1 MKFLFACGGT
11 AGHINPA
18 IAVAGRLKEL
28 MPGTEILFVG
38 AKGRM
43 EEDLVPRAGYEIRLI
58 DITNLQRKLNLEGIK
73 HNLITAKNVVV
84 SLGESKKIIKEFQPD
99 VVVGTGG
106 YVCFPV
112 LRAAQKLGIPTVL
125 HESNAVPGLT
135 TKMLADHV
143 DGMMVGFEESKNGYK
158 HPEKVTVTGT
168 PVRGDFRTYTK
179 AAAKAELGIPQE
191 EPLIVS
197 VWGSLGAMRMNELM
211 ADFITDTRKDSDF
224 CLIHSAGTA
233 GYEEMITR
241 LKAECPGGFTQEGYD
256 VRPYIYDMSRVMA
269 AADLVLCRAG
279 ASTLSELAMMGKPA
293 VLVPSPNV
301 TNNHQEKNARVLE
314 KAGGAIVLPEPGL
327 TSETLVK
334 TVMELIHDTARLEKM
349 EQAMRGY
356 AVPDATERITDVV
369 LGLAAKNQQS

>member
-1 MKFLFACGGT
+1 MNFLFACGGT

-28 MPGTEILFVG
+28 IPESRFLFIG

-43 EEDLVPRAGYEIRLI
+43 EEDLVPRAGYEIRLV
-58 DITNLQRKLNLEGIK
+58 DITNIQRSLNLEGLK
-73 HNLITAKNVVV
+73 HNLVTAKNVVL
-84 SLGESKKIIKEFQPD
+84 SLRESKKIIQDFRPD

-112 LRAAQKLGIPTVL
+112 LRAAQRLGIPTLL

-135 TKMLADHV
+135 TKLLSGRV
-143 DGMMVGFEESKNGYK
+143 DGMMVGFEESRSCYK

-168 PVRGDFRTYTK
+168 PVRGDFRTYGK
-179 AAAKAELGIPQE
+179 ENAKAELGIDPDK
-191 EPLIVS
+191 PLIVS
-197 VWGSLGAMRMNELM
+197 VWGSLGAKRMNEFM
-211 ADFITDTRKDSDF
+211 ADFIAHMPEKSDYG
-224 CLIHSAGTA
+224 LIHSAGTA
-233 GYEEMITR
+233 RYEEMITR
-241 LKAECPGGFTQEGYD
+241 LRRECPGGYAGKNCD

-279 ASTLSELAMMGKPA
+279 ASTLSELAILGKPA

-314 KAGGAIVLPEPGL
+314 RAGGAIVLPEPTL
-327 TSETLVK
+327 TSETLRD
-334 TVMELIHDTARLEKM
+334 TVLSLIHDKNRLSQM
-349 EQAMRGY
+349 EANMRQY
-356 AVPDATERITDVV
+356 AAADATERIADVV
-369 LGLAAKNQQS
+369 LSLAAK